1 MVVTELLRAG
11 KSVRYFTNNSAA
23 RPIQVSAFLNHLGV
37 PCKQD
42 WVFTTGVL
50 AADQCRERGYE
61 RVLLVGEEAFAQT
74 LRDKGIEPTNERP
87 DAVVVGICRT
97 ISYEL
102 LDRAAAAIRDG
113 LPFLATN
120 RDATYPLESGRLQPG
135 AGAIV
140 AAIEVASGMEP
151 EVLGKPNPALAR
163 LAIESAGTEAD
174 QTVVVGD
181 RLDTDIAC
189 GQAAGC
195 QTYLVL
201 TGVETQLDAG
211 QAGGPD
217 LRGLLSLQ

>member
-23 RPIQVSAFLNHLGV
+23 RPIQVSAFLN
-37 PCKQD
+37 
-42 WVFTTGVL
+42 
-50 AADQCRERGYE
+50 E

-151 EVLGKPNPALAR
+151 EVLGKPNPR
-163 LAIESAGTEAD
+163 
-174 QTVVVGD
+174 
-181 RLDTDIAC
+181 R
-189 GQAAGC
+189 
-195 QTYLVL
+195 
-201 TGVETQLDAG
+201 
-211 QAGGPD
+211 
-217 LRGLLSLQ
+217 RR